1 MKNLSINKKLI
12 TGFGIVL
19 FMLLVSGIF
28 SIINE
33 NRISSQIDLYAKY
46 TVPNYEHLR
55 IIEVNSRAVLHDLGE
70 AIMEDNTEDVQK
82 ALDSA
87 DKYSSSILS
96 ELDAFQKNQSNN
108 DRDEKIESI
117 RSTLTQIEPIKEEIS
132 TLALEI
138 SDESNEKAYDLYLNQ
153 YKPALTKAI
162 TVMEKLA
169 DMAKEQS
176 ISRRDTSEMIV
187 LQSRII
193 TLIIIIVSILI
204 TMFIIVITRKSILKP
219 VNEIVNA
226 FDEMS
231 KGNMNTSITYES
243 NDEIGQMAKLIQKT
257 NEMQGKILR
266 DLTDK
271 FDLISR
277 GDLQFVVDGDY
288 PGDFAALKLSVE
300 NTVSALNNTLQII
313 SNSAEQVNAGASQV
327 SGGAQALAAGSTE
340 QASSIDELTVSI
352 EKIAEQASENSDS
365 VRIANMYVEQ
375 AGTGVTTGNEQMKH
389 LTEAME
395 EINSASNQI
404 ANITKVIEDIAFQTN
419 ILALNAAIEAA
430 RAGEAGKGFAV
441 VADEVRSLA
450 AKSAEAAKQTSDLI
464 KNSVDTVSRG
474 RKITASTAHI
484 LEEVGESTSK
494 VTESFSKIG
503 QASAEQANSIEQ
515 IQQGL
520 NQVSAVVQ
528 TNAATAEENSATSE
542 QMSAQSNILRE
553 EIGRFKLS
561 NSVKEESEIDDYQP
575 EVKFDVTSEMSD
587 ILSDFGKY

>member
-12 TGFGIVL
+12 TGFGVVL

-33 NRISSQIDLYAKY
+33 NRISSQINLYAKY

-55 IIEVNSRAVLHDLGE
+55 VIEVSSRAVLHDLGE
-70 AIMEDNTEDVQK
+70 AIMEDNTADVQK

-87 DKYSSSILS
+87 DKFNSSILS
-96 ELDAFQKNQSNN
+96 ELDAFQKNQSNS
-108 DRDEKIESI
+108 DRDAQIESI
-117 RSTLTQIEPIKEEIS
+117 RTTLTEIEPVKEEIS

-138 SDESNEKAYDLYLNQ
+138 SEESNAKAYDLYLNQ
-153 YKPALTKAI
+153 YKPSLTKAI
-162 TVMEKLA
+162 TVMEELA
-169 DMAKEQS
+169 DMAKEQAMA
-176 ISRRDTSEMIV
+176 RRDTSETIV

-193 TLIIIIVSILI
+193 TAFIIIVSFLI
-204 TMFIIVITRKSILKP
+204 TMFIIVITRRSILKP
-219 VNEIVNA
+219 VNEIVNV
-226 FDEMS
+226 FEEMS

-243 NDEIGQMAKLIQKT
+243 HDEIGQMAKLIQKT
-257 NEMQGKILR
+257 NIMQGKILS

-271 FDLISR
+271 FELISK
-277 GDLQFVVDGDY
+277 GDLQFTVDGDY
-288 PGDFAALKLSVE
+288 PGDFAALKVSVE
-300 NTVSALNNTLQII
+300 NTVTDLNNTLQII

-352 EKIAEQASENSDS
+352 EKIADQASENSDS
-365 VRIANMYVEQ
+365 VRLANMFVQQ
-375 AGTGVTTGNEQMKH
+375 AGTGVSTGNEQMKH

-395 EINSASNQI
+395 EIKSSSNQI

-464 KNSVDTVSRG
+464 KNSVDTVLRG
-474 RKITASTAHI
+474 TKITAQTAQI

-561 NSVKEESEIDDYQP
+561 SNVKEESDMENYKAEIDFNVP
-575 EVKFDVTSEMSD
+575 SD
-587 ILSDFGKY
+587 ITEEISDFGKY